1 MEGPAGPR
9 NRRQGAQHAG
19 YVVSFLGSV
28 VRAMFMPSGYVVASC
43 PLVIAALM
51 AWAFLLGGRESP
63 FSVPAYLVSGWA
75 LLVTS
80 IWVARCP
87 AKAGLR
93 ILCERSRFFG
103 RLVTDPDYRLHASTA
118 VGFALYL
125 AWGAFNLASSIFFAS
140 TWLLVLGA
148 YFLLF
153 GGMRALL
160 FLQLLSGSY
169 TIEKGCRIERVCGA
183 LLIASVLVLSGI
195 VTHVMA
201 GSGAYRYD
209 GDLIYM
215 MALFVFYSLISSIV
229 SYTKLRRKDPVIATI
244 RRINLSVALVALFAL
259 ETAMLSTYG
268 TTPAD
273 EQLSFVMPIITG
285 TVIAVVIAVLGIRS
299 IITASLRLKTERMK
313 CAPNAAMGR
322 GGRCIDSIH
331 SAEQDCGF
339 IY

>member
-1 MEGPAGPR
+1 M
-9 NRRQGAQHAG
+9 
-19 YVVSFLGSV
+19 L
-28 VRAMFMPSGYVVASC
+28 MPSGYVVASC
-43 PLVIAALM
+43 PLVIVALM
-51 AWAFLLGGRESP
+51 AWAFLLDGRESP
-63 FSVPAYLVSGWA
+63 LSTPAYLVSGWA

-93 ILCERSRFFG
+93 ILCEKSRFFD

-201 GSGAYRYD
+201 GSGAYRYE

-229 SYTKLRRKDPVIATI
+229 SYARLKRKDPVIATI

-299 IITASLRLKTERMK
+299 IITASLRLKAERMK
-313 CAPNAAMGR
+313 CAPQIVQFQRLLESTGLDTIEDLGVSCNALLEIASSGER
-322 GGRCIDSIH
+322 GNEESSR
-331 SAEQDCGF
+331 F
-339 IY
+339 